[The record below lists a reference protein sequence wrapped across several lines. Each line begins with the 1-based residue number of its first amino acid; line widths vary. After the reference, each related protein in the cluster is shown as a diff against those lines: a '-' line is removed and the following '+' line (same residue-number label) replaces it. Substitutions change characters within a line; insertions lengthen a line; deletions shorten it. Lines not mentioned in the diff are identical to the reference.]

1 MLELLNLRKA
11 FLLMPVSTMLVTG
24 LLLLAG
30 YLLGD
35 PVSGTTLAM
44 MVLGNAIMLA
54 VAALLGGHYAKRAE
68 AVVNAMHEL
77 GRGNLTA
84 KLKISGKDDFSWL
97 AYEYDTARR
106 GVAGVVNGIEQT
118 AKGVSAG
125 VSQLGAAAERIR
137 TSSNAQSDAATAIA
151 SSVEQTAQN
160 AALVAERSREAQQ
173 VAEQARKLATGGRTM
188 LGRVISEI
196 EQTAV
201 SVRASSEAIAE
212 LGRKSQSI
220 NEMVQVIRDIAD
232 QTNLLALN
240 AAIEAAR
247 AGEQGRGFAVVADE
261 VRKLAEKSAR
271 AAQEITAQ
279 ISAVV
284 SGTDEAVAG
293 MQTCVVHVG
302 KGVELARETGAAVAS
317 LNEGAD
323 QTLQQVADIAAAM
336 AEQRVAAKSIADQ
349 VERISGMA
357 LDNRADAENN
367 VKVTG
372 DLGQLSA
379 ALQGAITNFRV

>member
-1 MLELLNLRKA
+1 MCKPSWSRSC
-11 FLLMPVSTMLVTG
+11 F
-24 LLLLAG
+24 
-30 YLLGD
+30 
-35 PVSGTTLAM
+35 
-44 MVLGNAIMLA
+44 
-54 VAALLGGHYAKRAE
+54 R
-68 AVVNAMHEL
+68 
-77 GRGNLTA
+77 
-84 KLKISGKDDFSWL
+84 KISGKDDFSWL